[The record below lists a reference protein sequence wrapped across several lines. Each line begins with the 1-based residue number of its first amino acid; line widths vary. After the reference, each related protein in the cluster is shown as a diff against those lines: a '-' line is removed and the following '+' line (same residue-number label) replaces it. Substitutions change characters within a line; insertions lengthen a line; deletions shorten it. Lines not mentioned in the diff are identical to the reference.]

1 MKKLDEIETNA
12 KRAIIARNEGSI
24 HYVAPAFIS
33 PEDAVSM
40 VTAIRDLLAYA
51 EDPNEPH
58 TNDCAWVVTM
68 DGKSLPCDC
77 FKYQIPELVQRR
89 LGGKVV

>member
-12 KRAIIARNEGSI
+12 KRAIIDRNEGSI

-33 PEDAVSM
+33 PEDAISM
-40 VTAIRDLLAYA
+40 VTVLCDLLAYA

-58 TNDCAWVVTM
+58 SIECAWVVTM
-68 DGKSLPCDC
+68 DSKSLPCDC
-77 FKYQIPELVQRR
+77 YKSKIPEVVKRN
-89 LGGKVV
+89 LGEDAF

>member
-33 PEDAVSM
+33 PEDAVAM
-40 VTAIRDLLAYA
+40 VTTIRDLLAYA
-51 EDPNEPH
+51 EDPNENH
-58 TNDCAWVVTM
+58 TEECAWVITM
-68 DGKSLPCDC
+68 DSKSLPCDC
-77 FKYQIPELVQRR
+77 YKHQIPAAIKRH
-89 LGGKVV
+89 LGESAV